1 MASAQ
6 RNDNDIPGVA
16 HTQGIGISM
25 SPPPATVGNI
35 METIDSDTTNR
46 LFPTDPSHHD
56 DLYRT
61 ISKTGS
67 TVPPLQSPEGPN
79 TPPVKSVPANI
90 RLSEP
95 NSKTLSPLLKL
106 TSSRDSHPRLKVQ
119 APDEQSPSSGPVLLS
134 PGATALHPFGRPPPQ
149 SQQGDNID
157 TPLSPLPS
165 HLLNRGFLPS
175 PSLLF
180 PEWIL
185 SNNDNNIMPPK
196 LEPEQFYVPYDILN
210 TQIDPNMFKSTGDV
224 TITHVPMPAPVAPIH
239 KELFYQYV
247 SSLGYNVAGS
257 TTETEAAKRSQSSPN
272 ETPATDKLHHL
283 DPLERRVMENDRP
296 WIPKSIA
303 LPRVQNAAN
312 VRDHGYASQK
322 FDRED
327 PPPSRSRRIP
337 PVVVMPALSYGSHG
351 TEQRISSAAA
361 SYEDAVGY
369 RDAQSLAEKSNSSRG
384 TTQCAQHPSPA
395 PIPMHENGP
404 ARQRNLRKLE
414 QPTTALVKPR
424 DTSPSSGWPPISG
437 SESRQAKK
445 LMSRLSDELLEQIE
459 VGNNAMKERKAD
471 NPAELDYEPTDSGY
485 ASVPNLQRPLVN
497 VNVSGKLTGQR
508 FETTQIANCDDR
520 SDAGTVLSA
529 ATSAIPELVHDSIT
543 QICEDIYNHLHFN
556 TDTENHRSI
565 IDSLPELIKA
575 FAIRL
580 GADSTQKMSSGI
592 MHFVYKHHNK
602 ICAVLSRKLVEDDNH
617 WSGISDTNKEAM
629 SLADKISLWER
640 GQQYDAIDQSDRF
653 KGVVDLEDDELLSTA
668 ELSVYSKAILESRAY
683 EWLLSTMR
691 NKVVLEWGN
700 SLNAINKT
708 RQAVLLMLRP
718 GTISSK
724 KAPKPFTTTMI
735 LPGCWQSFVAKLWE
749 AFLPDIQ
756 VVNVLNDTDCQLTN
770 MEQYVNKVW
779 PEFGSLVLYAFQRLL
794 KDVPLASGTGTIT
807 VYLPENANIR
817 LAIVGNDIRADIH
830 GTAYLT
836 AQMAELLAWMEAAF
850 QQPCKSTYTPSV
862 TARGNKEFLVK
873 SSLETTA
880 AFPVVIDWLIAGANN
895 RYSPQPTLVHGYP
908 IPRRP
913 SGFTGL
919 EIVPGY
925 LPSGTKIQ
933 IHAIT
938 GRGFLQVGSS
948 ALFPVERRASI
959 WFWHALRLN
968 DTNSCC
974 EHSLISEDTI
984 SLKDQQELGNISFC
998 RHIITPC
1005 DKVCLKNPAGRISGD
1020 LKDHSLPHIIKNCP
1034 PDDTQWAAQVPT
1046 DLTTSSAID
1055 CGSSSESF
1063 DSDLVSFS
1071 SFSGDATT
1079 GTISLDQEL
1088 GDVANVV
1095 ATRLLHDCDIRT
1107 IPTPKSRPGGSDS
1120 SNASAQ
1126 ISGSS
1131 TSTAQTQN
1139 ITIPPRSSLKRKSYE
1154 RENND
1159 DDDLPEKRPRVG
1171 SKSAADTQSKS
1182 FACPYWK
1189 ADPIM
1194 HRLCF
1199 QLKLLTSSR
1208 VKQHLGRV
1216 HSPRFYCQICY
1227 LTFRDTQTQDAH
1239 VTQRRCQREPGA
1251 SLDGLL
1257 PEQHFQLSRKPKL
1270 TLSEKE
1276 KWFRIWEIVFPG
1288 RKRPHSP
1295 YIDRRLTDCCATFRE
1310 HWQNRGLDI
1319 LNQELRDSNII
1330 SIDGAD
1336 EETRRQAL
1344 QAVLTRGFDL
1354 IVESWTPPVTSQDI
1368 TPLIESAMIELP
1380 TGTGP
1385 QIPPFPI
1392 FPSFAASTTPA
1403 SSFVDSAV
1411 GLGGD
1416 VAPTITTRSHS
1427 SNAGFP
1433 PYADVFANENS
1444 IMNGVASMPSQ
1455 NTQRIT
1461 DAQLVSTSESSSI
1474 NDPSHDFS
1482 FEMPDFNE
1490 EFWTTS
1496 DHRFHNDEA

>member
-61 ISKTGS
+61 ISKPGS

-322 FDRED
+322 FYRED

-807 VYLPENANIR
+807 V
-817 LAIVGNDIRADIH
+817 
-830 GTAYLT
+830 
-836 AQMAELLAWMEAAF
+836 
-850 QQPCKSTYTPSV
+850 
-862 TARGNKEFLVK
+862 
-873 SSLETTA
+873 
-880 AFPVVIDWLIAGANN
+880 
-895 RYSPQPTLVHGYP
+895 
-908 IPRRP
+908 
-913 SGFTGL
+913 
-919 EIVPGY
+919 
-925 LPSGTKIQ
+925 
-933 IHAIT
+933 
-938 GRGFLQVGSS
+938 
-948 ALFPVERRASI
+948 
-959 WFWHALRLN
+959 
-968 DTNSCC
+968 
-974 EHSLISEDTI
+974 
-984 SLKDQQELGNISFC
+984 
-998 RHIITPC
+998 
-1005 DKVCLKNPAGRISGD
+1005 
-1020 LKDHSLPHIIKNCP
+1020 
-1034 PDDTQWAAQVPT
+1034 
-1046 DLTTSSAID
+1046 
-1055 CGSSSESF
+1055 
-1063 DSDLVSFS
+1063 
-1071 SFSGDATT
+1071 
-1079 GTISLDQEL
+1079 
-1088 GDVANVV
+1088 

-1330 SIDGAD
+1330 SIDGVD

-1444 IMNGVASMPSQ
+1444 IMDGVASMPSQ